1 LTDELVGGTKC
12 RPLVFPRQILS
23 ARRAEPRLAV
33 GQNEVRNPLRFVFAC
48 PTKRIFAIMTMYS
61 IAKVVF
67 FNGRLGQ
74 FKATWI
80 EYNRGGHLSFQFY
93 E

>member
-12 RPLVFPRQILS
+12 RPLILWGEIRA
-23 ARRAEPRLAV
+23 ARRAQARLAV
-33 GQNEVRNPLRFVFAC
+33 GQDEVRNPLRFVFAC
-48 PTKRIFAIMTMYS
+48 PTKRIFAIMIVYS

-67 FNGRLGQ
+67 LNGRLGQ

-80 EYNRGGHLSFQFY
+80 EYNRGGHLSF
-93 E
+93 